1 MDVVDVAS
9 VIGGFLRAAIV
20 GWSCSCLPLAALKV
34 MINGRR
40 GCRDGVY
47 DSQRYWALHASR
59 LFRD

>member
-9 VIGGFLRAAIV
+9 VISGFLSAAFL
-20 GWSCSCLPLAALKV
+20 GGSCSCLLLAVFKV

-40 GCRDGVY
+40 GHRDGVY
-47 DSQRYWALHASR
+47 DSQKYWALHAFR